1 MSAHLI
7 NQGIYASSKAAIL
20 NLSETIRLELSPFR
34 VSVLTIMAG
43 TVESLFHANEVEVT
57 LPSSSYYTAAR
68 EVISKL
74 ATGEVGP
81 RSTSLQSFAQMVVE
95 DIEKRDGVVW
105 RGANSSIVYW
115 FSKFSP
121 GWLVVGH

>member
-1 MSAHLI
+1 
-7 NQGIYASSKAAIL
+7 
-20 NLSETIRLELSPFR
+20 
-34 VSVLTIMAG
+34 MAG

-81 RSTSLQSFAQMVVE
+81 RSTSLQSFAQMIVE
-95 DIEKRDGVVW
+95 DIECE
-105 RGANSSIVYW
+105 
-115 FSKFSP
+115 
-121 GWLVVGH
+121 